1 MKKWKLVLLASAS
14 GAVLAGSAFAA
25 DLPRKGPAPVAAPAI
40 PYINWTGFY
49 IGGHVGVGTS
59 NSSCGINGA
68 GADWGCDQ
76 WATFGSVNA
85 KDTAGLA
92 GIEIGYDWQSRYAVF
107 GVAADWSWTGLK
119 KTVTGGSGSTSYQA
133 KINWLASF
141 RGRAGLAVDAT
152 LIYLTGGLALAGA
165 KDTVL
170 FNFVDTF
177 GAVQADDTRWGWVVG
192 AGVEHRFSPNWSV
205 KFEYLHYELQ
215 EQTIAGVT
223 PSDRQVRYRFDSSID
238 VARVGVNYRFNQ

>member
-14 GAVLAGSAFAA
+14 SVVLAGSAFAA
-25 DLPRKGPAPVAAPAI
+25 DLPRKGPAPVAAPVI

-49 IGGHVGVGTS
+49 IGGHLGVAS
-59 NSSCGINGA
+59 NKSSCGINGL

-76 WATFGSVNA
+76 WATFGNVHANDIGA
-85 KDTAGLA
+85 LA
-92 GIEIGYDWQSRYAVF
+92 GVEIGYDWQSRYAVF

-152 LIYLTGGLALAGA
+152 LIYLTGGLALAGV

-170 FNFVDTF
+170 FNWDTP
-177 GAVQADDTRWGWVVG
+177 GLVSTNDVRWGWVAG
-192 AGVEHRFSPNWSV
+192 AGIEHRFSPNWSV

-215 EQTIAGVT
+215 EATLDGFAPDDT
-223 PSDRQVRYRFDSSID
+223 RVRYRFDHSID
-238 VARVGVNYRFNQ
+238 VARVGVNYRFNP